1 MAVSGVGKLHAVLGG
16 FHLGPAPQDYV
27 DHTVRELERLSP
39 DAVVP
44 MHCSVAKF
52 VAAMHRVMP
61 DRLVTVTSAAASRS
75 AFERAQPAGYRP
87 DP

>member
-44 MHCSVAKF
+44 II
-52 VAAMHRVMP
+52 
-61 DRLVTVTSAAASRS
+61 AAAPSLLR
-75 AFERAQPAGYRP
+75 QCIG
-87 DP
+87 